1 MFVDEVKIK
10 VKAGDG
16 GRGIVAYRREK
27 YVPKGGPAGGNGGR
41 GGNVIFVG
49 DEGLST
55 LVDLYY
61 RKMIKAENGA
71 PGQSKNRY
79 GRDGADVYVR
89 VPLGSVVYDADGKV
103 IADITRPGQAE
114 VIAKG
119 GRGGRGNASLAT
131 PRVTAPDFAEPGERG
146 EERELRV
153 ELKVLADVGLVGFP
167 SVGKSTLIS
176 VISAARPKIAAYPF
190 TTLTPQL
197 GVVRIGDERS
207 FVVADLP
214 GLIKG
219 ASQGAGLGIQFLRH
233 IERTRV
239 IVHVI
244 DVAAESGRDPVQD
257 YHDINRELESHNPAL
272 LLRPQIIAA
281 NKMDLPGA
289 EENLEKLKTRI
300 TGVPIVAISAYTK
313 DNVNELLYR
322 IADALDKTGP
332 GDFVEIV
339 GGHVEYKFE
348 PEPDPFTIEK
358 EADGVYNVRGPVIE
372 KYFNAVD
379 FNNESSVK
387 MFARRLRNLGVEDE
401 LRKAGVAAGDTV
413 RILGYEFELF
423 D

>member
-176 VISAARPKIAAYPF
+176 VISAAR
-190 TTLTPQL
+190 
-197 GVVRIGDERS
+197 
-207 FVVADLP
+207 
-214 GLIKG
+214 
-219 ASQGAGLGIQFLRH
+219 
-233 IERTRV
+233 
-239 IVHVI
+239 
-244 DVAAESGRDPVQD
+244 
-257 YHDINRELESHNPAL
+257 
-272 LLRPQIIAA
+272 
-281 NKMDLPGA
+281 
-289 EENLEKLKTRI
+289 
-300 TGVPIVAISAYTK
+300 
-313 DNVNELLYR
+313 
-322 IADALDKTGP
+322 
-332 GDFVEIV
+332 
-339 GGHVEYKFE
+339 
-348 PEPDPFTIEK
+348 
-358 EADGVYNVRGPVIE
+358 
-372 KYFNAVD
+372 
-379 FNNESSVK
+379 
-387 MFARRLRNLGVEDE
+387 
-401 LRKAGVAAGDTV
+401 
-413 RILGYEFELF
+413 
-423 D
+423 